1 MKLPYSKKSE
11 SINQSTLTGLTLLY
25 ISNYILNANWS
36 SPELL
41 KTRSGLSNYM
51 AAVLLAFFDA
61 LTAQNP

>member
-11 SINQSTLTGLTLLY
+11 SINQSTLTGLTLLL
-25 ISNYILNANWS
+25 SNYILNANWS

-41 KTRSGLSNYM
+41 KTRSGLSKYM

>member
-11 SINQSTLTGLTLLY
+11 SINQSTLTGLTLLL
-25 ISNYILNANWS
+25 SNYILNANWS

-51 AAVLLAFFDA
+51 TAVLLAFFDA

>member
-1 MKLPYSKKSE
+1 MKLPYSQKSE
-11 SINQSTLTGLTLLY
+11 SINQSNLTGLTLLL
-25 ISNYILNANWS
+25 SNYILNANWS

>member
-11 SINQSTLTGLTLLY
+11 SINQSTLTGLTLLLG
-25 ISNYILNANWS
+25 NYILNANWS

-51 AAVLLAFFDA
+51 AAVFLAFFDA

>member
-11 SINQSTLTGLTLLY
+11 SINQSTLTGQTLLL
-25 ISNYILNANWS
+25 SNYILNANWS

>member
-11 SINQSTLTGLTLLY
+11 SINQSTLTGLTLLL
-25 ISNYILNANWS
+25 SNYILNANWS

>member
-11 SINQSTLTGLTLLY
+11 SINQSTLTGLTLLLG
-25 ISNYILNANWS
+25 NYILNANWS

>member
-1 MKLPYSKKSE
+1 MKLPYPKKSE
-11 SINQSTLTGLTLLY
+11 SINQSTLTGLTLLL
-25 ISNYILNANWS
+25 SNYILNANWS

-51 AAVLLAFFDA
+51 AAVFLAFFDA

>member
-11 SINQSTLTGLTLLY
+11 SINQSTLTGLTLLL
-25 ISNYILNANWS
+25 SNYILNASWS

-51 AAVLLAFFDA
+51 AAVFLAFFDA

>member
-11 SINQSTLTGLTLLY
+11 SLNQSTLTGLTLLL
-25 ISNYILNANWS
+25 SNYILNANWS